1 MSETEGK
8 LIARNDY
15 LELYAIDEKH
25 GYIKDTRA
33 GKTFPQASIA
43 TILTHGYWD
52 MVGEEEEDANQD

>member
-15 LELYAIDEKH
+15 MELYAIDEER
-25 GYIKDTRA
+25 GYVKNT
-33 GKTFPQASIA
+33 KTGEKYPPASIA